1 VTTSRRPTRATVE
14 GRPYLDLQNLARR
27 QQRPTD
33 ELHQLYALEGFLARL
48 ARSPDAD
55 RLVLKGGVLLAAYN
69 ARRPTRDIDIQARA
83 IAGDRDDV
91 LQLVRDTAAGAMDDG
106 LVFDT
111 DTATAD
117 IIRDDDDYS
126 AVRINLTATL
136 ASAKLSL
143 HIDVN
148 IGDPIWPTPRT
159 VHLPKLLGGTIT
171 LAGYP
176 LSMVYAEKIITALQ
190 RGTVNTRWRDFAD
203 IYILTDATRPRKR
216 NCSGRLPRSPPTG
229 MLNCHHSQTRSTDT
243 PPWARPAGQS
253 GDAGNI
259 STAGYRR
266 RSRKSSTRS
275 SRSPIPRSR
284 RTRER
289 TNGIPTRED
298 GIEALPRIGHPPII
312 VSSERTTADESTG
325 GDGAWLT

>member
-14 GRPYLDLQNLARR
+14 GRAYLDLQNLARR

-48 ARSPDAD
+48 ARFPDAN
-55 RLVLKGGVLLAAYN
+55 RLVLKGGVLLAAYD
-69 ARRPTRDIDIQARA
+69 ARRPTRDVDIQARA

-91 LQLVRDTAAGAMDDG
+91 LQLVRDIAAGAMDDG

-126 AVRINLTATL
+126 GVRINLTATL

-190 RGTVNTRWRDFAD
+190 RVTVNTRWRDFAD
-203 IYILTDATRPRKR
+203 IYILTGRHATEETELQGALAEVAAHRHVELSPLADALDGYATLGQARWAVWRR
-216 NCSGRLPRSPPTG
+216 RQHLDDRLPPSFAKVLDEVTAFADPA
-229 MLNCHHSQTRSTDT
+229 LQTDT
-243 PPWARPAGQS
+243 GAHEWDPH
-253 GDAGNI
+253 
-259 STAGYRR
+259 
-266 RSRKSSTRS
+266 TR
-275 SRSPIPRSR
+275 
-284 RTRER
+284 
-289 TNGIPTRED
+289 GW
-298 GIEALPRIGHPPII
+298 H
-312 VSSERTTADESTG
+312 
-325 GDGAWLT
+325 